1 MGQYHGRLGLRVNLT
16 GSGRDG
22 VADVDDA
29 NASEG
34 GEADQ
39 PKGHNRQPIVSVL
52 GHVDHGKT
60 SVLDMVRSVGSE
72 RQASVMDR
80 EAGGITQHIGAT
92 EVPADVL
99 NETCAAMM
107 GGKKF
112 KSPGL
117 LFIDTPGHHSFASLR
132 NRGGSVADIAVLVVD
147 IMEGLQPQTIESLNI
162 LKETKTPF
170 VIAGNKVDRLYGWR
184 CEAGRSF
191 IESFGEQ
198 REDVQALFQERYWKL
213 VGQFSE
219 YGFNLERYDQIR
231 DFRQNVALVP
241 MSAKDGEGLQDL
253 LAVTVGLAERFL
265 EDRLTDTLGA
275 AQGTVLEMRD
285 EVGMGKTIDVILYR
299 GSLKIGDTI
308 LLAGQDGPFT
318 THIKGLKR
326 PQGMAEMRDAGK
338 RWVNF
343 DEIEAACGVKIV
355 APNLESTIAGTTLH
369 LANTAEEEATA
380 RESLREEWR
389 SIFENM
395 PIMCSSC
402 KDIFARHAFKTHTQ
416 TGDCQGAE
424 EDRTGVVIK
433 ADTVGGLEALA
444 FELHQ
449 RNIPVRQ
456 ATVGPVNKKDILM
469 AKSAADPL
477 QQVILGFSTKAN
489 TSDVAQQLQGDDAEI
504 KFISGPI
511 IYHIMDAFEEWQEA
525 TQQAI
530 EEEQRETL
538 VYPGR
543 VLFLKDHTFRA
554 KGPAIVGMRVLGG
567 RIHVGQRLMKL
578 DGSSV
583 GQIKSLRTRD
593 SEDVKEAM
601 QGDEVAVA
609 VQGPTVGRHIEE
621 LDEFYVDVPE
631 RHAKRLKKI
640 DLSPLEEEILA
651 EIVALHR
658 KENHFWGR

>member
-1 MGQYHGRLGLRVNLT
+1 M
-16 GSGRDG
+16 SD
-22 VADVDDA
+22 
-29 NASEG
+29 E
-34 GEADQ
+34 DQ
-39 PKGHNRQPIVSVL
+39 PPVAEEDAEEVVVRGHNRQPIVSVL

-60 SVLDMVRSVGSE
+60 SLLDMVRSIGSQ

-99 NETCAAMM
+99 NDTCAAMM
-107 GGKKF
+107 GGKQF

-132 NRGGSVADIAVLVVD
+132 NRGGSVADIAVLVID
-147 IMEGLQPQTIESLNI
+147 IMEGLQPQTVESLNI
-162 LKETKTPF
+162 LKETRTPF
-170 VIAGNKVDRLYGWR
+170 VIAGNKIDRLHGWR
-184 CEAGRSF
+184 CERGRSF
-191 IESFGEQ
+191 VESFREQ
-198 REDVQALFQERYWKL
+198 REDVRALFEDRYWKII
-213 VGQFSE
+213 GQFSE
-219 YGFNLERYDQIR
+219 HGFNLERYDQIR

-241 MSAKDGEGLQDL
+241 MSAKEGEGLQDL

-265 EDRLTDTLGA
+265 EDRLTDTLGS

-285 EVGMGKTIDVILYR
+285 EVGMGKTVDVILYR
-299 GSLKIGDTI
+299 GELKVGDTI
-308 LLAGQDGPFT
+308 MLAGQDGPFT

-343 DEIEAACGVKIV
+343 TNVEAACGVKVV
-355 APNLESTIAGTTLH
+355 APNLEQTIAGTTLH
-369 LANTAEEEATA
+369 LANTPEEVAIAEEAI
-380 RESLREEWR
+380 REEWR
-389 SIFENM
+389 DIFNSM
-395 PIMCSSC
+395 PVMCSSC
-402 KDIFARHAFKTHTQ
+402 NEIFARSAFLQHTDQ
-416 TGDCQGAE
+416 GACRGAE
-424 EDRTGVVIK
+424 EDRNGVVIK

-456 ATVGPVNKKDILM
+456 ATVGPVNKKDLLM
-469 AKSAADPL
+469 ASTATDPL
-477 QQVILGFSTKAN
+477 QKVILGFSTKAN
-489 TSDVAQQLQGDDAEI
+489 TTDVAERLDDEDAEV

-511 IYHIMDAFEEWQEA
+511 IYHIMDAFEAWQEETKA
-525 TQQAI
+525 AI
-530 EEEQRETL
+530 EEEQRESL

-543 VLFLKDHTFRA
+543 VLYLKDHTFRA

-567 RIHVGQRLMKL
+567 RVHVGQRLMKL
-578 DGSSV
+578 DGTPV
-583 GQIKSLRTRD
+583 GQIKSLRTRA

-631 RHAKRLKKI
+631 RHVKRLKKI
-640 DLSPLEEEILA
+640 DLTPVEEEILNDI
-651 EIVALHR
+651 IVLHR

>member
-1 MGQYHGRLGLRVNLT
+1 M
-16 GSGRDG
+16 
-22 VADVDDA
+22 ADDEATPAD
-29 NASEG
+29 E
-34 GEADQ
+34 GEA
-39 PKGHNRQPIVSVL
+39 PPRGHNRQPIVSVL

-60 SVLDMVRSVGSE
+60 SVLDMVRSIGSQ

-99 NETCAAMM
+99 NETCAAML
-107 GGKKF
+107 GGKNF

-162 LKETKTPF
+162 LKETRTPF
-170 VIAGNKVDRLYGWR
+170 VIAGNKIDRLHGWR
-184 CEAGRSF
+184 SERGRSF
-191 IESFGEQ
+191 VESFQAQ
-198 REDVQALFQERYWKL
+198 REDVRALFEDRYWKTI
-213 VGQFSE
+213 GQFSE
-219 YGFNLERYDQIR
+219 HGFNLERYDQIR

-241 MSAKDGEGLQDL
+241 MSAKEGEGLQDL

-265 EDRLTDTLGA
+265 EDRLTDTLGS

-285 EVGMGKTIDVILYR
+285 EVGMGKTVDVILYR
-299 GSLKIGDTI
+299 GELKVGDTI
-308 LLAGQDGPFT
+308 MLAGQDGPFR

-343 DEIEAACGVKIV
+343 DGVEAACGVKIV
-355 APNLESTIAGTTLH
+355 APKLEATIAGTTLH
-369 LANTAEEEATA
+369 LANTAEEIEVAEEAI
-380 RESLREEWR
+380 REEWR
-389 SIFENM
+389 AIFNSM
-395 PIMCSSC
+395 PVMCSSC
-402 KDIFARHAFKTHTQ
+402 KEIFARQSFQEHTAK
-416 TGDCQGAE
+416 GECRGAE

-456 ATVGPVNKKDILM
+456 ATVGPVNKKDVLM

-477 QQVILGFSTKAN
+477 QKVILGFSTKAN
-489 TSDVAQQLQGDDAEI
+489 TSDVAQQLADDEGEV

-511 IYHIMDAFEEWQEA
+511 IYHIMDAFEEWQETTKA
-525 TQQAI
+525 AI
-530 EEEQRETL
+530 EEEQREAL
-538 VYPGR
+538 VYPGKVR
-543 VLFLKDHTFRA
+543 YLKDHTFRA

-578 DGSSV
+578 DGTPV
-583 GQIKSLRTRD
+583 GQVKSLRTRA

-601 QGDEVAVA
+601 QGEEVAVA

-631 RHAKRLKKI
+631 RHVKRLKKV

-658 KENHFWGR
+658 KDNHFWGR

>member
-1 MGQYHGRLGLRVNLT
+1 MTDENE
-16 GSGRDG
+16 
-22 VADVDDA
+22 ANDA
-29 NASEG
+29 E
-34 GEADQ
+34 
-39 PKGHNRQPIVSVL
+39 PTVRGHNRQPIVSVL

-60 SVLDMVRSVGSE
+60 SLLDMVRSIGSQ

-99 NETCAAMM
+99 NDTCKAML
-107 GGKKF
+107 GGKTF

-162 LKETKTPF
+162 LKETRTPF
-170 VIAGNKVDRLYGWR
+170 VIAGNKVDRIHGWR
-184 CEAGRSF
+184 CERGRSF
-191 IESFGEQ
+191 VESFKNQ
-198 REDVQALFQERYWKL
+198 REDVQSLFEERYWKTI
-213 VGQFSE
+213 GQFSE
-219 YGFNLERYDQIR
+219 HGFNLERYDQIR
-231 DFRQNVALVP
+231 DFRKNIALVP
-241 MSAKDGEGLQDL
+241 MSAKEGEGLQDL

-265 EDRLTDTLGA
+265 EDRLTDTLGSA
-275 AQGTVLEMRD
+275 EGTVLEMRD

-299 GSLKIGDTI
+299 GELNVGDSI
-308 LLAGQDGPFT
+308 MLAGQDGPFK

-326 PQGMAEMRDAGK
+326 PQGMSEMRDAGK

-343 DEIEAACGVKIV
+343 DTVEAACGVKVV
-355 APNLESTIAGTTLH
+355 APLLEATIAGTTLH
-369 LANTAEEEATA
+369 LANTPEQQSAAEDAI
-380 RESLREEWR
+380 RDEWR
-389 SIFENM
+389 IIFDAM
-395 PIMCSSC
+395 PVMCSSC
-402 KDIFARHAFKTHTQ
+402 RTIVARRNFAEHTS
-416 TGDCQGAE
+416 TGDCRGAE

-469 AKSAADPL
+469 ANSAADPL
-477 QQVILGFSTKAN
+477 QKVILGFSTKAN
-489 TSDVAQQLQGDDAEI
+489 TSEVAEALGDDDSEV
-504 KFISGPI
+504 KFIAGPI
-511 IYHIMDAFEEWQEA
+511 IYHIMDAFEEWQAATKEA
-525 TQQAI
+525 MEA
-530 EEEQRETL
+530 EQRESL

-543 VLFLKDHTFRA
+543 VRFLKDHTFRA
-554 KGPAIVGMRVLGG
+554 KGPAIIGMRVIGG

-578 DGSSV
+578 DGTPV

-593 SEDVKEAM
+593 SEDVKEAA

-631 RHAKRLKKI
+631 RHAKRLKKA
-640 DLSPLEEEILA
+640 DLTPVEAEILEEIT
-651 EIVALHR
+651 ALHR
-658 KENHFWGR
+658 RENHFWGR

>member
-1 MGQYHGRLGLRVNLT
+1 MTEEDQ
-16 GSGRDG
+16 S
-22 VADVDDA
+22 ADA
-29 NASEG
+29 AE
-34 GEADQ
+34 
-39 PKGHNRQPIVSVL
+39 PKVRGHNRQPIVSVL

-60 SVLDMVRSVGSE
+60 SLLDMVRSIGSQ

-99 NETCAAMM
+99 NDTCSAML
-107 GGKKF
+107 GGKNF

-162 LKETKTPF
+162 LKETRTPF
-170 VIAGNKVDRLYGWR
+170 VIAANKVDRLHGWR
-184 CEAGRSF
+184 CEQGRSF
-191 IESFGEQ
+191 VESIRNQ
-198 REDVQALFQERYWKL
+198 RDDVKALFEDRYWKL
-213 VGQFSE
+213 LGKFSE
-219 YGFNLERYDQIR
+219 HGFNLERYDQIR

-241 MSAKDGEGLQDL
+241 MSAKEGEGLQDL

-285 EVGMGKTIDVILYR
+285 EVGMGKTVDVILYR
-299 GSLKIGDTI
+299 GQLKVGDTI
-308 LLAGQDGPFT
+308 MLAGQDGPFT

-343 DEIEAACGVKIV
+343 DSVEAACGVKIV

-369 LANTAEEEATA
+369 LANTEEEAVVA
-380 RESLREEWR
+380 QEAIREEWR
-389 SIFENM
+389 KIFNAM
-395 PIMCSSC
+395 PVMCSSC
-402 KDIFARHAFKTHTQ
+402 NAIFTRSAFVEHTSK
-416 TGDCQGAE
+416 GECRGAE

-456 ATVGPVNKKDILM
+456 ATVGPVNKKDLLL
-469 AKSAADPL
+469 ASTANDPL
-477 QQVILGFSTKAN
+477 QRVILGFSTKAN
-489 TSDVAQQLQGDDAEI
+489 TSDVAQQLDDEEATV

-511 IYHIMDAFEEWQEA
+511 IYHIMDEFEAWQEA
-525 TQQAI
+525 TRTAL
-530 EEEQRETL
+530 EEEQREAL

-567 RIHVGQRLMKL
+567 RVHVGQRLMKL
-578 DGSSV
+578 DGTPV
-583 GQIKSLRTRD
+583 GQIKSLRTRS

-601 QGDEVAVA
+601 QGEEVAVA

-631 RHAKRLKKI
+631 RHVKRLRSV
-640 DLSPLEEEILA
+640 DLSPIEEEILN